1 MARPELTTAVVD
13 ATVPTDWS
21 PRFIGCQ
28 VWSGGRWVEL
38 LDVWIEDGEDRDCW
52 ISRRRTVRD
61 STGTRVEACA
71 QNTHVQDVPAELCS
85 HRLLEEGIS
94 VWDWNTPPG
103 PPPPLP
109 VRPAGWAPPAAPP
122 QLLDVTLTTDPR
134 GDELALFTL

>member
-61 STGTRVEACA
+61 STGT
-71 QNTHVQDVPAELCS
+71 